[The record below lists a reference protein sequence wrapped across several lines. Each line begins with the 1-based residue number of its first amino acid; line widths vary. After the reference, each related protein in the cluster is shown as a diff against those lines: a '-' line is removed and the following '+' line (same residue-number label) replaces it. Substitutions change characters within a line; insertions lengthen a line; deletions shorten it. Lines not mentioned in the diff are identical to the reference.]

1 MEMVNEALEQVEQL
15 AQLMAQH
22 GATRVELRNGALQIA
37 LTRAQGASAPPT
49 PDEAMPP
56 LFVSGYPPTEPA
68 PEAEPESVWQPP
80 ALLEVRS
87 ECVGYCTLA
96 PIAVGA
102 SVERGQTLATIEV
115 LGIANEVVAPLPA
128 ILEGWA
134 VESGQPVQYGQPI
147 AYLRPLSEE
156 H

>member
-1 MEMVNEALEQVEQL
+1 MEMVNEALEQVERL
-15 AQLMAQH
+15 AHLMVQH
-22 GATRVELRNGALQIA
+22 GATRVELSDGTWQIA
-37 LTRAQGASAPPT
+37 LTRAQGASAPPS

-56 LFVSGYPPTEPA
+56 LFVSGYATP
-68 PEAEPESVWQPP
+68 EPESDTEPERVWQPP

-102 SVERGQTLATIEV
+102 SVERGQTLATVEV

-128 ILEGWA
+128 VLEGWA

-156 H
+156 

>member
-1 MEMVNEALEQVEQL
+1 MEMVNEALEQVERL
-15 AQLMAQH
+15 AHLMVQH
-22 GATRVELRNGALQIA
+22 GATRVELSDGTWQIA

-56 LFVSGYPPTEPA
+56 LFVSGYTPTEPA
-68 PEAEPESVWQPP
+68 PEAEPESMWQPP

-102 SVERGQTLATIEV
+102 SVERGQTLATVEV

-128 ILEGWA
+128 VLEGWA

-156 H
+156 

>member
-1 MEMVNEALEQVEQL
+1 MEMVNETLEQVEQL

-56 LFVSGYPPTEPA
+56 LFVSGYTPTEPA

-80 ALLEVRS
+80 ARLEVRS

-96 PIAVGA
+96 PIPVGA
-102 SVERGQTLATIEV
+102 SVERGQTLATVEV

-128 ILEGWA
+128 ILEGWV

>member
-1 MEMVNEALEQVEQL
+1 MEMVNETLEQVELL

-22 GATRVELRNGALQIA
+22 GATRVELRDGALQIA
-37 LTRAQGASAPPT
+37 LTRAQGASASPT

-56 LFVSGYPPTEPA
+56 LFVSGYATPEPA
-68 PEAEPESVWQPP
+68 PDAEPESVWQPP
-80 ALLEVRS
+80 ALLELRS

-128 ILEGWA
+128 ILEGWV

-156 H
+156 

>member
-1 MEMVNEALEQVEQL
+1 
-15 AQLMAQH
+15 MAQH
-22 GATRVELRNGALQIA
+22 GATRVELRDGALQIA

-56 LFVSGYPPTEPA
+56 LFVSGYTPTEPA

-96 PIAVGA
+96 PIPVGA
-102 SVERGQTLATIEV
+102 SVERGQTLATVEV

-128 ILEGWA
+128 ILESWV

>member
-22 GATRVELRNGALQIA
+22 GATRVELRDGALQIA
-37 LTRAQGASAPPT
+37 LTRAQGASASPT

>member
-1 MEMVNEALEQVEQL
+1 MEMVNEALEQVERL
-15 AQLMAQH
+15 AHLMVQH
-22 GATRVELRNGALQIA
+22 GATRVELSDGAWQIA
-37 LTRAQGASAPPT
+37 LTRARGASAPPT

-56 LFVSGYPPTEPA
+56 LFVSGYATP
-68 PEAEPESVWQPP
+68 EPESDTEPERLWQPP

-87 ECVGYCTLA
+87 ECVGYCTLV

-128 ILEGWA
+128 VLEGWA

-156 H
+156 

>member
-1 MEMVNEALEQVEQL
+1 MEMVNETLEQVELL

-22 GATRVELRNGALQIA
+22 GATRVELRDGALQIA

-56 LFVSGYPPTEPA
+56 LFVSGYTPTEPA

-80 ALLEVRS
+80 ARLELRS

-96 PIAVGA
+96 PIPVGA
-102 SVERGQTLATIEV
+102 SVERGQTLATVEV

-128 ILEGWA
+128 ILESWV

>member
-1 MEMVNEALEQVEQL
+1 MEMVNETLEQVEQL

-22 GATRVELRNGALQIA
+22 GATRVELRDGALQIA
-37 LTRAQGASAPPT
+37 LTRAQGASASPT

-68 PEAEPESVWQPP
+68 PAMEPESLWQPP

-96 PIAVGA
+96 PIPVGA

-134 VESGQPVQYGQPI
+134 VESEQPVQYGQPI

-156 H
+156 

>member
-37 LTRAQGASAPPT
+37 LTRAQGASASPT

-56 LFVSGYPPTEPA
+56 LFVSGYTPTEPA

>member
-56 LFVSGYPPTEPA
+56 LFVSGYTPTEPA

-102 SVERGQTLATIEV
+102 SVERGQTLATVEV

-128 ILEGWA
+128 ILESWA

-156 H
+156 

>member
-1 MEMVNEALEQVEQL
+1 MEMVNEALEQVERL
-15 AQLMAQH
+15 AHLMVQH
-22 GATRVELRNGALQIA
+22 GATRVELSDGTWQIA

-56 LFVSGYPPTEPA
+56 LFVSGYATP
-68 PEAEPESVWQPP
+68 EPESDTEPERVWQPP

-102 SVERGQTLATIEV
+102 SVERGQTLATVEV

-128 ILEGWA
+128 VLEGWA

-156 H
+156 

>member
-22 GATRVELRNGALQIA
+22 GATRIELSDGAWQIA

-56 LFVSGYPPTEPA
+56 LFVSGYTPTEPA

-80 ALLEVRS
+80 ARLEVRS

-102 SVERGQTLATIEV
+102 SVERGQTLATVEV

>member
-1 MEMVNEALEQVEQL
+1 MEMVNEALEQVERL
-15 AQLMAQH
+15 AHLMVQH
-22 GATRVELRNGALQIA
+22 GATRVELSDGTWQIA

-56 LFVSGYPPTEPA
+56 LFVSGYATPEPA
-68 PEAEPESVWQPP
+68 PAMEPESLWQPP

-102 SVERGQTLATIEV
+102 SVERGQTLATVEV

-128 ILEGWA
+128 VLEGWA

-156 H
+156 

>member
-1 MEMVNEALEQVEQL
+1 MEMVNEALEQVERL
-15 AQLMAQH
+15 AHLMVQH
-22 GATRVELRNGALQIA
+22 GATRVELSDGTWQIA

-49 PDEAMPP
+49 PEEAMPP
-56 LFVSGYPPTEPA
+56 LFVSGYATP
-68 PEAEPESVWQPP
+68 EPESDTEPERVWQPP
-80 ALLEVRS
+80 TLLEVRS

-102 SVERGQTLATIEV
+102 SVERGQTLATVEV

-128 ILEGWA
+128 VLEGWA

-156 H
+156 

>member
-1 MEMVNEALEQVEQL
+1 MEMVNEALEQVERL
-15 AQLMAQH
+15 AHLMMQH
-22 GATRVELRNGALQIA
+22 GATRVELSDGTWQIA
-37 LTRAQGASAPPT
+37 LTRAQGASAPPS

-56 LFVSGYPPTEPA
+56 LFVSGYATPELESDTEP
-68 PEAEPESVWQPP
+68 ERVWQPP

-102 SVERGQTLATIEV
+102 SVERGQTLATVEV

-128 ILEGWA
+128 VLEGWA

-156 H
+156 

>member
-1 MEMVNEALEQVEQL
+1 MEMVNEALEQVERL
-15 AQLMAQH
+15 AHLMVQH
-22 GATRVELRNGALQIA
+22 GATRVELSDGTWQIA

-56 LFVSGYPPTEPA
+56 LFVSGYTPTEPA

-102 SVERGQTLATIEV
+102 SVERGQTLATVEV

-128 ILEGWA
+128 ILEG
-134 VESGQPVQYGQPI
+134 
-147 AYLRPLSEE
+147 
-156 H
+156 